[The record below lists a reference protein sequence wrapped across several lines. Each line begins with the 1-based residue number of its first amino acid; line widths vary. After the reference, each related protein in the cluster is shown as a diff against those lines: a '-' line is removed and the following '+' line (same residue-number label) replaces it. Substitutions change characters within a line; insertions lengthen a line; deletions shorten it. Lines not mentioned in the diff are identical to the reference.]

1 MDNQATLVRHGT
13 PLIDIPDFD
22 FSGLTKAEEAV
33 ALLASPSVAIEVH
46 GEIAMARMTTTPPA
60 DMSRG
65 DASSGNTPPGD
76 TSPGALGSLLGFGR
90 PFGAT
95 DDVVSAIADRL
106 GDLSRQWRELDDA
119 AAIALT
125 FSAPH

>member
-1 MDNQATLVRHGT
+1 
-13 PLIDIPDFD
+13 
-22 FSGLTKAEEAV
+22 
-33 ALLASPSVAIEVH
+33 
-46 GEIAMARMTTTPPA
+46 
-60 DMSRG
+60 
-65 DASSGNTPPGD
+65 
-76 TSPGALGSLLGFGR
+76 LLGFGR